1 MVFFRVRPHVPD
13 ASRSMVETYPLS
25 LKSNVSVSPT
35 YNPGFK
41 KSSKQISV
49 YIFYHPSTAIRKRP
63 LHPFI
68 SFTIHPPIVILKTAI
83 TSIHLIHH
91 PSTTILKRLLHPS
104 ISFTINP
111 SKIQK
116 NHNFFYFFEISSI
129 HCNL

>member
-1 MVFFRVRPHVPD
+1 MFQMLPE
-13 ASRSMVETYPLS
+13 AW
-25 LKSNVSVSPT
+25 LKLTPFPQNQMLVCPQPT
-35 YNPGFK
+35 IRDLK
-41 KSSKQISV
+41 KDQNKLSV